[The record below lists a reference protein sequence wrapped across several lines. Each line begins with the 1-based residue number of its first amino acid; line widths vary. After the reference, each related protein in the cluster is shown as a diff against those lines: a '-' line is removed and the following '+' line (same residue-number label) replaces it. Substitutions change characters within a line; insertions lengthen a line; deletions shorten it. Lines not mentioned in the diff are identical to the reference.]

1 LNGSNGSNGSAP
13 LSLWGSPV
21 RMDALSD
28 AKSKAKELKNRAE
41 DQAGAATDKIR
52 TTLQQES
59 AKAHEAVKGAA
70 SPKGGIPLY
79 SGQYY
84 ATCAVGGLMACGLTH
99 AFVTPL
105 DLVKCRRQADKS
117 IYKGNMDGWS
127 KIWRTEG
134 GIRGIYTG
142 WGPTLLGYSVQGSF
156 KYGFYEYFKKTYA
169 DMAGPENAVRYKDA
183 IYLAGSASA
192 EFLADAA
199 YVPFEAIKVRMQT
212 TVPPLSR
219 STFDAMGKFAAKE
232 GGYGALYKSLPS
244 LWSRQIPYTMMKFWA
259 FEATVNYIYGSI
271 LGKPKD
277 AYNKGQQLMVSA
289 AAGYWAGIFCAA
301 VSHPADNLVSKLNA
315 PTKDGIKPTVG
326 AIVKEVGY
334 VGLATNGL
342 PVRIVMIG
350 TLTALQWGIYD
361 AFKVYM
367 GLPTTGAAT
376 APPKN

>member
-1 LNGSNGSNGSAP
+1 
-13 LSLWGSPV
+13 
-21 RMDALSD
+21 
-28 AKSKAKELKNRAE
+28 
-41 DQAGAATDKIR
+41 
-52 TTLQQES
+52 
-59 AKAHEAVKGAA
+59 
-70 SPKGGIPLY
+70 
-79 SGQYY
+79 
-84 ATCAVGGLMACGLTH
+84 
-99 AFVTPL
+99 
-105 DLVKCRRQADKS
+105 
-117 IYKGNMDGWS
+117 
-127 KIWRTEG
+127 
-134 GIRGIYTG
+134 
-142 WGPTLLGYSVQGSF
+142 
-156 KYGFYEYFKKTYA
+156 
-169 DMAGPENAVRYKDA
+169 MAGPENAVRYKDA

-244 LWSRQIPYTMMKFWA
+244 LWSRQIPYTMVRRRPSDRADAPQMKFWA

-334 VGLATNGL
+334 VGLATN
-342 PVRIVMIG
+342 VRPHLRLRV
-350 TLTALQWGIYD
+350 LTVAGSPRPHRHDRYLEY
-361 AFKVYM
+361 AVRS
-367 GLPTTGAAT
+367 
-376 APPKN
+376 